1 MAWLLWSSRKRVMER
16 GGETG
21 RETMMESE
29 REGERGVRGKI
40 NLSEYVV
47 RSACW
52 VLGVEFVMC
61 ECECVCVCTVCRS
74 V

>member
-1 MAWLLWSSRKRVMER
+1 MAGLLGSSRKRVMER

-29 REGERGVRGKI
+29 RERVRESGVRGKI

-47 RSACW
+47 RSACR
-52 VLGVEFVMC
+52 VLGVGFVM
-61 ECECVCVCTVCRS
+61 
-74 V
+74 